1 MVALS
6 LVIFDAIRVGVHR
19 IFFLRKN
26 PLKGDYTHLHYRLLG
41 LGWTKGE
48 VRFFVW
54 GWSLIM
60 MVLML
65 LQGAD
70 RWDKIIIFVVMALVF
85 FGVNGY
91 LFWVKKLPC
100 GIVPLKK

>member
-1 MVALS
+1 
-6 LVIFDAIRVGVHR
+6 
-19 IFFLRKN
+19 
-26 PLKGDYTHLHYRLLG
+26 
-41 LGWTKGE
+41 
-48 VRFFVW
+48 
-54 GWSLIM
+54 M

-70 RWDKIIIFVVMALVF
+70 RWDKIIIFVMMAIVF

-100 GIVPLKK
+100 GIVPQK